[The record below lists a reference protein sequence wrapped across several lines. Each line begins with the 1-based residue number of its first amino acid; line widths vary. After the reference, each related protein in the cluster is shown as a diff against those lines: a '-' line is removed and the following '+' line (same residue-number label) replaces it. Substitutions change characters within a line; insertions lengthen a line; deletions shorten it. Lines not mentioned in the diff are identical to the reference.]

1 MTIYPGSAFKS
12 HRCPL
17 FLASVTSAEEARVC
31 VDAGV
36 SILDAKNPRTGAL
49 GALEHNIVREIVE
62 TVRQSSKPALPVSA
76 TIGDLP
82 LEPQLV
88 SGAAGDM
95 AACGVDYVKIGIG
108 AEGDASAAIRALG
121 CTDIGDARLVA
132 VLFADQRPDF
142 DLVCELSAA
151 GFAGVML
158 DTAEKKSG
166 GLRDVLSAQEI
177 REFVSCSRDSGL
189 LCGLAGSLKL
199 EDISPL
205 GAFQPDILG
214 FRGALCLDSDRT
226 FAIDESRIGA
236 VRAALDAL
244 DCETATVTR

>member
-1 MTIYPGSAFKS
+1 MTIYPGSDFKT

-17 FLASVTSAEEARVC
+17 FLASVTSAEEARIC

-36 SILDAKNPRTGAL
+36 AILDAKNPLTGAL
-49 GALEHNIVREIVE
+49 GALEHNTVREIVD
-62 TVRQSSKPALPVSA
+62 TVRQSSKAALPISA

-82 LEPQLV
+82 LDPKLV
-88 SGAAGDM
+88 CKAAGDM
-95 AACGVDYVKIGIG
+95 AACEVDYVKIGFG
-108 AEGDASAAIRALG
+108 SDGDAAVVIRALG
-121 CTDIGDARLVA
+121 CIDIGDARLVA
-132 VLFADQRPDF
+132 VLFADQKPDF

-166 GLRDVLSAQEI
+166 GLRDVLSAEEVG
-177 REFVSCSRDSGL
+177 EFVARSRDSGL

-244 DCETATVTR
+244 DCETAAAAR